1 MEQVAQQVAEIAAR
15 LEATERQRVAEAAA
29 AQGRERE
36 LRQALEQR
44 DARYED
50 KVEELREIAARAAV
64 GRDRDRQRPTLVDVR
79 GIG

>member
-1 MEQVAQQVAEIAAR
+1 MEQVTQQVAEIAAR

-44 DARYED
+44 DA
-50 KVEELREIAARAAV
+50 
-64 GRDRDRQRPTLVDVR
+64 TCST
-79 GIG
+79 